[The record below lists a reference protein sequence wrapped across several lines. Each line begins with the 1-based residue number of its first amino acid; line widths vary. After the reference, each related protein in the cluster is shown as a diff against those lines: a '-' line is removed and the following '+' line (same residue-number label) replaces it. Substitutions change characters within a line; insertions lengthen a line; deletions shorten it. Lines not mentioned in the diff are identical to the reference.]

1 MRTGLVVLALLGF
14 GAATTARAQ
23 EASREAL
30 PEDLA
35 VPPPPTSATPPV
47 AAPPLVSGVPLDL
60 VVAPLLAAAEA
71 DLAAG
76 RIRLALIRSTIV
88 GEALPEGLPLRVRAD
103 GLRLLAN
110 RRLAEELA
118 PSPPGD
124 VLGPLVAQAE
134 LDLQARQPQ
143 IALPR
148 LDFALARLPA
158 SSPLAARAHQL
169 RQIALSSMGAPLLP
183 PPQPA
188 SALTPPPSAPLE
200 PPSDGHRGTPEAVE
214 LYITAGAFGAL
225 TGAYIPFMASEE
237 TAGGATYILTTV
249 AGAGLLAV
257 GVLSLDLT
265 TRIPSGVPATISSSI
280 RFGFGHGLLAWGLY
294 ESSSPALADPE
305 VSFSLVWG
313 GTLVGGLIGTA
324 VGFGLTPSVDEA
336 RLVES
341 TGMWGAALG
350 TYIAMMSNYQD
361 PAAGF
366 GLSLGAMDAGILIG
380 VIMAALELAP
390 PVRRT
395 LALDLGFLVGSGV
408 GALLPG
414 LYYAYTELPLEI
426 EPLGVGMA
434 IGAIAGWVLAYFL
447 TEGAAAPETSA
458 PPVQVGVAPVEGG
471 ATLAVSGAF

>member
-1 MRTGLVVLALLGF
+1 MRLTLLLLIVSLVVPAG
-14 GAATTARAQ
+14 ARAQ
-23 EASREAL
+23 EAGAADE
-30 PEDLA
+30 LA
-35 VPPPPTSATPPV
+35 VPPPPTTPMGPPPTLAV
-47 AAPPLVSGVPLDL
+47 APPLVSGVPLDL
-60 VVAPLLAAAEA
+60 LVAPLLAAAEA

-76 RIRLALIRSTIV
+76 RIRLALIRATIV

-118 PSPPGD
+118 PSPLGD
-124 VLGPLVAQAE
+124 VLAPLVIQAE
-134 LDLQARQPQ
+134 LDLRAGQPQ

-158 SSPLAARAHQL
+158 ASPLAARAHQL
-169 RQIALSSMGAPLLP
+169 RQVAVSSMGAPLLP

-188 SALTPPPSAPLE
+188 SALTPPPSAPE
-200 PPSDGHRGTPEAVE
+200 PPSDGHRGTAEAVE

-225 TGAYIPFMASEE
+225 TGGYIPFMASQD

-265 TRIPSGVPATISSSI
+265 SRIPSGVPPTISSSI
-280 RFGFGHGLLAWGLY
+280 RFGFAHGLLAWGLY
-294 ESSSPALADPE
+294 ESSSFSVGEPG
-305 VSFSLVWG
+305 VIFSLVWG
-313 GTLVGGLIGTA
+313 GTLAGGLLGTA

-341 TGMWGAALG
+341 TGLWGAGLG
-350 TYIAMMSNYQD
+350 TYIAMMTGYRD
-361 PAAGF
+361 ATT
-366 GLSLGAMDAGILIG
+366 GLGLMLGGMDAGLLVG
-380 VIMAALELAP
+380 VLLAALDIVP

-414 LYYAYTELPLEI
+414 FYYASTGLPLEM

-434 IGAIAGWVLAYFL
+434 LGAIGGWVLAYFL
-447 TEGAAAPETSA
+447 TEDAGAPD
-458 PPVQVGVAPVEGG
+458 VGERVSLGIAPVEGG
-471 ATLAVSGAF
+471 ATLAVSGML